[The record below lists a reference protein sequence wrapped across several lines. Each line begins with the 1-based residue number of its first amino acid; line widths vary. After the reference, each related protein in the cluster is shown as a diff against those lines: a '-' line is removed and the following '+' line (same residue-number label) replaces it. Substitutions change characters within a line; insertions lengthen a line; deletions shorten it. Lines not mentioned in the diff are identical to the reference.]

1 MTEISD
7 ERIIV
12 FRIRMQI
19 YTRLIYDRTSDC
31 MGLVT
36 HYIHR
41 RDTSNI
47 DI

>member
-1 MTEISD
+1 MTQISD
-7 ERIIV
+7 RRIIV
-12 FRIRMQI
+12 FRIRSQI
-19 YTRLIYDRTSDC
+19 DTRYDTTSYG

-41 RDTSNI
+41 AYTSNI